1 MEEGQKGAG
10 GRKNCHYFVEAMT
23 EYVKLPD
30 FVQLSI
36 LKDKWDEL
44 DAQHHKVTCD
54 TEGHLHKHGM
64 DIGMPEDE
72 PPSNGLANI
81 NTKHGQGTRIAN
93 KAYDHSGIDNILQ
106 FTFSNNIGQEACE
119 ESARTESDNG
129 QIKYNPQGKGEYIAH
144 VGLIQPFP

>member
-10 GRKNCHYFVEAMT
+10 GRKNSHYFVETMA
-23 EYVKLPD
+23 EYVKPPD

-36 LKDKWDEL
+36 PKDKGDEL
-44 DAQHHKVTCD
+44 DAQYHKVTYD
-54 TEGHLHKHGM
+54 TEGHLHQHGM

-72 PPSNGLANI
+72 PSSNGLANI
-81 NTKHGQGTRIAN
+81 NTKHGHGTRIAN
-93 KAYDHSGIDNILQ
+93 KAYNHSGIDNILQ

-129 QIKYNPQGKGEYIAH
+129 QIKYNPQGKGKHIAH